1 MIEKEIA
8 EIESDLKI
16 LKKQQASKDPHEAI
30 ELPDKT
36 WINPWFVLEDQI
48 CELECRLLDL
58 KRQQKELQTNSSKCT
73 E

>member
-16 LKKQQASKDPHEAI
+16 LKKQQASKDPYDTI

-36 WINPWFVLEDQI
+36 RINPWYVLEDHI
-48 CELECRLLDL
+48 IKGE
-58 KRQQKELQTNSSKCT
+58 
-73 E
+73 

>member
-16 LKKQQASKDPHEAI
+16 LRKQQASKDPYDTI

-36 WINPWFVLEDQI
+36 RICPWYVLEDQI

-58 KRQQKELQTNSSKCT
+58 KRQQKELQTKSADCN

>member
-16 LKKQQASKDPHEAI
+16 LRKQQASKDPYDTI

-36 WINPWFVLEDQI
+36 RICPWYVLEDQI

-58 KRQQKELQTNSSKCT
+58 KRQQKEFQTNSSDCS

>member
-16 LKKQQASKDPHEAI
+16 LKKQQASKDPYDTI

-36 WINPWFVLEDQI
+36 RINPWYVFEDQI

-58 KRQQKELQTNSSKCT
+58 KRQQRELQTRSSDCT